1 MFSRRGNRDED
12 GERVRESGGYAD
24 AVLPGVLARLDALTA
39 AVRDLGDDVERHEE
53 DIRDLLAAGGSG
65 DGDVLDES
73 RRRALDVADDLQ
85 QVWLRAWEASTEGAR
100 GAREQ
105 AWGVGELI
113 RRVLGVGGVEGA
125 GGAVPSVP
133 AEVVG
138 GEGGSW
144 EAAKGALRGAAAEA
158 GVEFSWDPVSLGWAD
173 GRPGA
178 GAQSGVGA
186 PFGAGVD
193 CELWPGCVAWD
204 PVLFVVRPAVVHR
217 GQRVAPPMVF
227 TGAVVVDGVG
237 GLDGVDG
244 LDGADRTDR
253 VYGPDRVDGPGEVDG
268 PDRVDRPDRVDGPGE
283 VDGPDRVDRPGEV
296 DKVESGGAR
305 PGVRGGEPS
314 VVRGRG
320 RWVWR
325 VRGHRERRG
334 SGGAGPP
341 AR

>member
-24 AVLPGVLARLDALTA
+24 AVLPGVLDRLDALTA

-53 DIRDLLAAGGSG
+53 DIRDLLATGGSG
-65 DGDVLDES
+65 GGDVLDES

-85 QVWLRAWEASTEGAR
+85 QVWLRAWEAGREGER

-105 AWGVGELI
+105 AWEVGELI
-113 RRVLGVGGVEGA
+113 RRVLGVGGVGGMSGA
-125 GGAVPSVP
+125 PGA
-133 AEVVG
+133 AG
-138 GEGGSW
+138 DAW
-144 EAAKGALRGAAAEA
+144 TAAAVALRGATTEA
-158 GVEFSWDPVSLGWAD
+158 GVEFSWDPVSLGRTD
-173 GRPGA
+173 GQSGA
-178 GAQSGVGA
+178 GAEADAGLGTRAGA
-186 PFGAGVD
+186 VVD

-227 TGAVVVDGVG
+227 TGAVVLDGMGGVDRV
-237 GLDGVDG
+237 DGVDG
-244 LDGADRTDR
+244 VDGTDGVDRTD
-253 VYGPDRVDGPGEVDG
+253 G
-268 PDRVDRPDRVDGPGE
+268 
-283 VDGPDRVDRPGEV
+283 
-296 DKVESGGAR
+296 VESGGAR
-305 PGVRGGEPS
+305 PGVRGGKPSVVRGGEPS

-334 SGGAGPP
+334 RRASGAGPS

>member
-53 DIRDLLAAGGSG
+53 DIRDLLATGGSG
-65 DGDVLDES
+65 GGDVLDES

-85 QVWLRAWEASTEGAR
+85 QVWLLAWEAGTEGAR

-113 RRVLGVGGVEGA
+113 RRVLGVGGVSGVSGVSGVERA
-125 GGAVPSVP
+125 GGSESAAPGVSAAPGMPAVSAASGVPAASVVSAVS

-138 GEGGSW
+138 AEGGSW
-144 EAAKGALRGAAAEA
+144 EAAKVALRGAVAEA
-158 GVEFSWDPVSLGWAD
+158 EVEFSWDPVSLGWAD

-178 GAQSGVGA
+178 PSGVGA
-186 PFGAGVD
+186 PSGAGVD

-227 TGAVVVDGVG
+227 TGAVVSDG
-237 GLDGVDG
+237 
-244 LDGADRTDR
+244 
-253 VYGPDRVDGPGEVDG
+253 
-268 PDRVDRPDRVDGPGE
+268 
-283 VDGPDRVDRPGEV
+283 
-296 DKVESGGAR
+296 VESGGGLSGGAPSGGDPSGVRDGVRAGVRAR
-305 PGVRGGEPS
+305 ALSGVRGGEPG

-320 RWVWR
+320 RWAWR
-325 VRGHRERRG
+325 VRGHRERHGRG
-334 SGGAGPP
+334 AAEVDRS